1 MATNILFPYDFSPQG
16 DAIVPFVRALA
27 AHEQAQI
34 TLLSV
39 VPSSFELMPTGMGTR
54 VGDDPEDWRLALQSR
69 LDAVFVA
76 ELAGLVVAR
85 IADAG
90 EAAARINTFARSH
103 DVDLIMMPTHGVSL
117 FRSVLIGSTAAKVLH
132 DARCAVWTAAHA
144 DQRRARDLPRTILCA
159 VDATAE
165 AMSVLTFAADLS
177 ARVGATLQLLHVV
190 DRISD
195 WPTLERERVLQEQ
208 VRETAQATMASIQG
222 QTGISA
228 PCRVAVGK
236 IVPTIVEMARQEE
249 ADLIVIGRGSLQ
261 SPLGR
266 LRTHAYGI
274 IERSACPV
282 LSV

>member
-1 MATNILFPYDFSPQG
+1 
-16 DAIVPFVRALA
+16 
-27 AHEQAQI
+27 
-34 TLLSV
+34 
-39 VPSSFELMPTGMGTR
+39 
-54 VGDDPEDWRLALQSR
+54 
-69 LDAVFVA
+69 
-76 ELAGLVVAR
+76 
-85 IADAG
+85 
-90 EAAARINTFARSH
+90 
-103 DVDLIMMPTHGVSL
+103 
-117 FRSVLIGSTAAKVLH
+117 
-132 DARCAVWTAAHA
+132 
-144 DQRRARDLPRTILCA
+144 
-159 VDATAE
+159 
-165 AMSVLTFAADLS
+165 MSVLTFAADLS

-228 PCRVAVGK
+228 PLRVAVGK